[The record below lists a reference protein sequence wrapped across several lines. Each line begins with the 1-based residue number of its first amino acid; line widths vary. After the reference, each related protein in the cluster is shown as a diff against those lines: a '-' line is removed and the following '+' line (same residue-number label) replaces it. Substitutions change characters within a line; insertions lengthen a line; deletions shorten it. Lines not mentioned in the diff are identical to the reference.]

1 MMFTSTKKPRYK
13 KNRLLHLCHPI
24 PYPLPAHLRS
34 LHDTHERGSYEFPH
48 QLVPPYLPT
57 VKCQHGHLF
66 NPADPVQNGWIT
78 KKGAIIH
85 KEAVKI
91 ADENRS
97 IYYRPS
103 LGSCD
108 CKQAYD
114 SQDDLLFNL
123 DNRHLFYYGYL
134 LQYLHL
140 MLEGKNPLIAFLR
153 ASTRSF
159 LVQSH
164 TKPVSIK
171 LLRQAWN
178 AFARLLCI
186 DFVESFFCPICGP
199 SPTTVICDG
208 TLLDFQKDL
217 METFEGSFQANA
229 TTDSG
234 KLPF

>member
-1 MMFTSTKKPRYK
+1 M
-13 KNRLLHLCHPI
+13 
-24 PYPLPAHLRS
+24 PAWSS
-34 LHDTHERGSYEFPH
+34 L
-48 QLVPPYLPT
+48 
-57 VKCQHGHLF
+57 
-66 NPADPVQNGWIT
+66 PADPVQNGWKT

-91 ADENRS
+91 EDENRS

-114 SQDDLLFNL
+114 GQDDLLFNL

-171 LLRQAWN
+171 LLCQAWN
-178 AFARLLCI
+178 AFAQLLCI
-186 DFVESFFCPICGP
+186 DFFESFSCPICGP

-208 TLLDFQKDL
+208 TLLGLQKDL